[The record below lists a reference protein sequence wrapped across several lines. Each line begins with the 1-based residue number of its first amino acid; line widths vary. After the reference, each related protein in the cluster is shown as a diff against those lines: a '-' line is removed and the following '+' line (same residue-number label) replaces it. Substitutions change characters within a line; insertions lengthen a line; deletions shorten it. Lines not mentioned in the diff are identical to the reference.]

1 MMKIAVVGS
10 GAMGSLMGALLVKN
24 NEDVTFFDPWV
35 ENVDALNE
43 KGLLME
49 ESSGKS
55 EVVKVKATTDADS
68 VGVVDV
74 IIFLVKGPETVK
86 IIQEVS
92 SMMDENT
99 IVTTFQNGIG
109 NTEKLADYVKEDNVS
124 FGVIDF
130 SAVLVGPGHI
140 NYQLADA
147 MIACGTYSG
156 EENEKFNKFIKMMN
170 DAGIKASIGEDPESA
185 VWNKLVINASYNALC
200 GIAGIR
206 MGALMDQ
213 EESWVIIEGMIKEL
227 VEVANKKGIDL
238 DYDYCIKHARELGEK
253 VRYHYPSLAQDVA
266 RKVATEI
273 DAINGAIVRE
283 GKKVGVAT
291 PYNEVVVNMMKIIE
305 GTYDLGK
312 EFVIKKS

>member
-43 KGLLME
+43 EGLLME

-55 EVVKVKATTDADS
+55 ELIKVNATTDAES

-74 IIFLVKGPETVK
+74 IIFLVKGPKTVE

-92 SMMDENT
+92 SMIDENT

-109 NTEKLADYVKEDNVS
+109 NTEKLAEYVNGDNVS

-147 MIACGTYSG
+147 KIACGTYTG
-156 EENEKFNKFIKMMN
+156 EENPKFNDFIKLMN
-170 DAGIKASIGEDPESA
+170 DAGIKASISDNAEYG
-185 VWNKLVINASYNALC
+185 VWNKLVINANYNVLC

-206 MGALMDQ
+206 MGALIDQ
-213 EESWVIIEGMIKEL
+213 DESWVLIEGMTKEL

-238 DYDYCIKHARELGEK
+238 NYDECMEHVKELGEK

-266 RKVATEI
+266 RKVPTEI

-291 PYNEVVVNMMKIIE
+291 PYNEVVFNLMKIIE
-305 GTYDLGK
+305 GTYDVGK
-312 EFVIKKS
+312 EFIIKKS